1 MTIRRANSKETHES
15 LKQKF
20 AQNFSSSSH
29 NDKKFI
35 WIHAASIGETYS
47 GLSVAKFILK
57 HNTKICI
64 LFTTTTLSSAK
75 IIENNANERVI
86 HQFLPLDVKIFVKR
100 FLNHWS
106 PVLSI
111 FMESEIWPNF
121 YLELERRHIP
131 LYLLNARLSDKS
143 FNRWYKLKILADR
156 IFSIPKLIS
165 CQDNNTYNRWLRE
178 QFNDTNIP
186 ANRLTNIEINR
197 YTSVCNFREINK

>member
-1 MTIRRANSKETHES
+1 MKKIFQNFVILIYVFLTNLFLIFGYVYMTIRRANSKETHES

-20 AQNFSSSSH
+20 GQNFPSKSH
-29 NDKKFI
+29 IDKKII

-57 HNTKICI
+57 QNKEICI

-75 IIENNANERVI
+75 ILKNNANERVI

-106 PVLSI
+106 PVLSF

-121 YLELERRHIP
+121 YLELERRNIP

-143 FNRWYKLKILADR
+143 FNRWHKLKIL
-156 IFSIPKLIS
+156 
-165 CQDNNTYNRWLRE
+165 Q
-178 QFNDTNIP
+178 
-186 ANRLTNIEINR
+186 IEYFPYQN
-197 YTSVCNFREINK
+197 